1 MPEVV
6 ATGLTS
12 VSATYFVPQN
22 YTNQDFWLAPYL
34 GTSKLGWQGQ
44 GRRRDNDSGPER
56 TTENY

>member
-1 MPEVV
+1 MKVQRQV
-6 ATGLTS
+6 
-12 VSATYFVPQN
+12 N
-22 YTNQDFWLAPYL
+22 TNQDFWLAPYL